1 MKIVLACAFGMST
14 SIVAKKIT
22 AALSPAEADWVVHA
36 KNIDSLVDY
45 VRDYDVVLLG
55 PQVRMRL
62 NEARVICAPLNVP
75 VDVMNPMDYGSGN
88 GVNII
93 KAIHEMKGE

>member
-22 AALSPAEADWVVHA
+22 AALSPAEAGWVIHA
-36 KNIDSLVDY
+36 KNIDSLADY

-62 NEARVICAPLNVP
+62 NDARAVCEPLNIP
-75 VDVMNPMDYGSGN
+75 VDVMNAVDYGTGN
-88 GVNII
+88 GENII
-93 KAIHEMKGE
+93 KAIYKMKGA